1 MRDKIIFY
9 LNGKKHEI
17 DAKDAFTSLSTY
29 LRDDLG
35 KTGTKVV
42 CAEGDC
48 GACTVLVASRKD
60 LDKGKLVYKSLNSCI
75 TFLHLM
81 DLHSI
86 ITVEGV
92 AEKDKLHPVQES
104 MMVNHGAQCG
114 YCTPGFIC
122 AMAGMTDQLKLK
134 EKPIDE
140 KTTKNYLT
148 GNLCRCTGYDSIIK
162 SSLAVNLKEVNP
174 LYERYH
180 NSEMLKEFEDLEK
193 EGVVLENKSRQI
205 FLPSKIDDALKLK
218 NDQKLLK
225 CTSGAT
231 DLGVQVSKGRHE
243 MEQVLSLYR
252 VPEMSKIEKK
262 GQEFHIGA
270 TATWHDIEKALKN
283 DIPEY
288 SKLIHIFAS
297 PQIKNAGTLVGNIAN
312 ASPIADGTPFLFIS
326 EAKVVLSCTDGERVV
341 PITQFYKG
349 YKDLNLKD
357 NELITKVII
366 PIPPKEYFLKL
377 YKVSLRKDMDISAVT
392 FAGMGNIE
400 NGQIKSIKLAYGG
413 VGPVV
418 KRLST
423 TEKLLNG
430 KEWNEKNIGEA
441 TLQVE
446 KEITPISDVRG
457 SAKFRTQISKN
468 LLMKFYREI
477 RSQYGIEEGKKL

>member
-9 LNGKKHEI
+9 LNGERQVI

-48 GACTVLVASRKD
+48 GACTVLVASRKN
-60 LDKGKLVYKSLNSCI
+60 LKEGKLVYKSLNSCI

-86 ITVEGV
+86 ITVEGI

-104 MMVNHGAQCG
+104 MMTNHGAQCG

-122 AMAGMTDQLKLK
+122 AMAGMTDSLKLK
-134 EKPIDE
+134 GKPIDE

-162 SSLAVNLKEVNP
+162 SSLAVDLGEVNP
-174 LYERYH
+174 LFERYH
-180 NSEMLKEFEDLEK
+180 NNEMLKEFEDLEK
-193 EGVVLENKSRQI
+193 ENVVLENKSRKI
-205 FLPSKIDDALKLK
+205 FLPSKINDALKLK
-218 NDQKLLK
+218 KEEKFLK

-231 DLGVQVSKGRHE
+231 DLGVQVNKGRHK
-243 MEQVLSLYR
+243 MTKVLSLYR
-252 VPEMSKIEKK
+252 VSEMSKVEKK

-270 TATWHDIEKALKN
+270 TATWHDIEKALKK

-326 EAKVVLSCTDGERVV
+326 EAKVVLSSTNGERIV
-341 PITQFYKG
+341 PMAEFYKG
-349 YKDLNLKD
+349 YKDLDLEES
-357 NELITKVII
+357 ELITKVII
-366 PIPPKEYFLKL
+366 PIPLKNHFLKL

-392 FAGMGNIE
+392 FAGLGNIE
-400 NGQIKSIKLAYGG
+400 NGKIKNIKIAYGG

-418 KRLST
+418 KRLPE
-423 TEKLLNG
+423 TEKLLTG
-430 KEWNEKNIGEA
+430 KEWNLKNIEEA
-441 TLQVE
+441 MTQVE

-457 SAKFRTQISKN
+457 SAKFRTQVSKN
-468 LLMKFYREI
+468 LLMKYYREI
-477 RSQYGIEEGKKL
+477 QSQYGIEQGK

>member
-9 LNGKKHEI
+9 LNGERQEI

-48 GACTVLVASRKD
+48 GACTVLVANRKNIEE
-60 LDKGKLVYKSLNSCI
+60 GKLVYKSLNSCI

-86 ITVEGV
+86 ITVEGI

-122 AMAGMTDQLKLK
+122 AMAGMTDNLKLK

-162 SSLAVNLKEVNP
+162 SSLAVKLEEVKP

-180 NSEMLKEFEDLEK
+180 SDEMLEEFKDLEN
-193 EGVVLENKSRQI
+193 EDVVLKNNDRQI
-205 FLPSKIDDALKLK
+205 FLPSRIDDALKLK
-218 NDQKLLK
+218 KEETLLK

-231 DLGVQVSKGRHE
+231 DLGVQINKGRHE
-243 MEQVLSLYR
+243 MTKVLSLYR
-252 VPEMSKIEKK
+252 VQEMSKIEKK

-326 EAKVVLSCTDGERVV
+326 EAKVILSSTDGERTV
-341 PITQFYKG
+341 PVTNFYKG
-349 YKDLNLKD
+349 YKDLDLKE

-366 PIPPKEYFLKL
+366 PIPPKDHFLKL

-392 FAGMGNIE
+392 FAGLGNIE
-400 NGQIKSIKLAYGG
+400 NGKIKSIKIAYGG

-418 KRLST
+418 KRLPK
-423 TEKLLNG
+423 TEKLLSG

-441 TLQVE
+441 VLQVE

-457 SAKFRTQISKN
+457 SAKFRTQVSKN
-468 LLMKFYREI
+468 LLMKYYREI
-477 RSQYGIEEGKKL
+477 QSQYGIEQGK